1 MFLPLYDLAP
11 LRRLKAPHVTRVI
24 MVLCSLVWLAAWAGI
39 GGGVEFL
46 VLEAGVIPAVLWGR
60 AILPPGLDA
69 VPPVVTLV
77 TSAFLHGSAIHLIG
91 NMLFLQVFGDNVEDA
106 MGHGRF
112 TAFYVACAA
121 AGGLAHAV
129 AAPASQQPLIG
140 ASGAVAG
147 IVGAYLVLHPRVRVW
162 GLMLNIVPVRLNAA
176 WILGAWLA
184 FQIYHALAGDERTTG
199 WWAHLGGFAAGIML
213 LPLLRVRPGP
223 AVSMP

>member
-24 MVLCSLVWLAAWAGI
+24 MVLCSLVWLAAWAGA

-46 VLEAGVIPAVLWGR
+46 ALEAGVIPAVLWGR

-69 VPPVVTLV
+69 IPPAVTLV

-112 TAFYVACAA
+112 TAFYLACAA

-129 AAPASQQPLIG
+129 AEPASQQPLIG

-184 FQIYHALAGDERTTG
+184 FQIYHALTGDERTTG

>member
-11 LRRLKAPHVTRVI
+11 LRRLKAPHVTRLI
-24 MVLCSLVWLAAWAGI
+24 MVLCSLVWLVAWAGA
-39 GGGVEFL
+39 GGGIEL
-46 VLEAGVIPAVLWGR
+46 LALEAGVIPAVLWGR

-69 VPPVVTLV
+69 VPPVMTLV

-112 TAFYVACAA
+112 TAFYLACAA
-121 AGGLAHAV
+121 AGGIAHAV
-129 AAPASQQPLIG
+129 AEPASQQPLIG

-162 GLMLNIVPVRLNAA
+162 GLILNIVPVRLNAA

-184 FQIYHALAGDERTTG
+184 FQIYHALAGDERATG

-213 LPLLRVRPGP
+213 LPLLRARSEP
-223 AVSMP
+223 AVSPP